1 MSNNILPFEYVE
13 NRKQNG
19 LKFYLEKLS
28 LKNFRNHVEL
38 DLHVNAVPILIYGDN
53 GSGKTNILEAISLL
67 NQGKGLRK
75 SNLQDFLYQN
85 TENEPNYLWGI
96 NADIKTP
103 KGKFNIGTGIK
114 YNQSQKSRIAK
125 VNSENFLLST
135 LDKIVKI
142 LWITPQMC
150 MLFQSGMSSKRRFLD
165 QLASSLD
172 SFHLSRVYKFEALLR
187 NRNKILMDHKI
198 DEAWLDTIEGHISE
212 LSVAITAT
220 RIDLINELNNLHNNE
235 LKNNLFTN
243 TFPPVE
249 VKLSG
254 KVEILPNDMKI
265 KTVNINGNTITGGT
279 NIQIIDK
286 RSQNSF
292 NIMDCVE
299 PYKYTNK
306 PLYHLLTNKGGYYVN
321 NVYIGDYSINMALF
335 FKEDRQSILS
345 VI

>member
-38 DLHVNAVPILIYGDN
+38 DLHVNALPVLIYGDN

-85 TENEPNYLWGI
+85 TENQPNYLWGI

-114 YNQSQKSRIAK
+114 DNQSQKSRIAK

-172 SFHLSRVYKFEALLR
+172 SLHLSRVYKFEALLR

-212 LSVAITAT
+212 LSLRVHF
-220 RIDLINELNNLHNNE
+220 E
-235 LKNNLFTN
+235 
-243 TFPPVE
+243 
-249 VKLSG
+249 
-254 KVEILPNDMKI
+254 
-265 KTVNINGNTITGGT
+265 
-279 NIQIIDK
+279 
-286 RSQNSF
+286 
-292 NIMDCVE
+292 
-299 PYKYTNK
+299 
-306 PLYHLLTNKGGYYVN
+306 
-321 NVYIGDYSINMALF
+321 
-335 FKEDRQSILS
+335 
-345 VI
+345 